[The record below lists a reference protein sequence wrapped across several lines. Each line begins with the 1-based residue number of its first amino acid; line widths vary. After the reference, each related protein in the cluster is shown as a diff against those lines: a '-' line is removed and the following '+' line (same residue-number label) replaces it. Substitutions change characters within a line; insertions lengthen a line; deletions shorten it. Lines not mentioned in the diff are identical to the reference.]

1 MKVINL
7 LEEGSLAG
15 PHYRVVK
22 IAKNLVPSVETI
34 VFMPKANSTE
44 YQELCNKYDLR
55 YRKVHLTTLSSKPL
69 WFMRY
74 CLFFIPELILLI
86 GALKNEKADL
96 IHVSGGAW
104 QIKGVIAAKLCGMT
118 CVWHLNDS
126 HMPSPVRYF
135 FKHINALANGFIFAS
150 ERTRRYYSPL
160 IKNTKQSSVIQSPVD
175 TFDFRPTQFTK
186 DDCKLTK
193 LKVITVGNISPVKGL
208 ELVLEIAKLTSDF
221 AEFEICGPVYTRQ
234 ESYFK
239 TLKKFIK
246 ENGIVNVTFLGTTLN
261 IKPKLADADI
271 YLCTSKFE
279 SSPTAVWEAMSMSKP
294 IVSTNVGDVGYFIE
308 KYKCGKIIE
317 NRNPK
322 LFANELRKIFS
333 DTKKMYCMKL
343 ATRVAAVENFEVAVQ
358 AKKYLHFYRQV
369 IDDEK

>member
-1 MKVINL
+1 MKIINL

-15 PHYRVVK
+15 PHFRVVK
-22 IAKNLVPSVETI
+22 IAKKLAPSVETI
-34 VFMPKANSTE
+34 VFMPKVNSTE
-44 YQELCNKYDLR
+44 YQELCKKYDLR
-55 YRKVHLTTLSSKPL
+55 YRKVHLTTLSSKPV

-74 CLFFIPELILLI
+74 CLFFIPEVIFLI
-86 GALKNEKADL
+86 GTLKNEKADL

-104 QIKGVIAAKLCGMT
+104 QIKGVIAAKLCGMK

-135 FKHINALANGFIFAS
+135 FKHINGFSNGFIFAS
-150 ERTRRYYSPL
+150 ERTRCYYSPL
-160 IKNTKQSSVIQSPVD
+160 IKNTQQSSVIQSPVD
-175 TFDFRPTQFTK
+175 TLHFRPTHFIEG
-186 DDCKLTK
+186 DCKLNK

-221 AEFEICGPVYTRQ
+221 AEFEVCGPVYKRQ
-234 ESYFK
+234 RSYFK

-246 ENGIVNVTFLGTTLN
+246 ENNIVNVSFSEATLK
-261 IKPKLADADI
+261 IKPKLADADV

-294 IVSTNVGDVGYFIE
+294 IVSTNVGDVDCFIE
-308 KYKCGKIIE
+308 KYNCGKIIE
-317 NRNPK
+317 NNNPK
-322 LFANELRKIFS
+322 LFANELRKMFL
-333 DTKKMYCMKL
+333 DTKNMYRMKR
-343 ATRVAAVENFEVAVQ
+343 AARVAAVENFEVDSQ
-358 AKKYLHFYRQV
+358 AKKFLHFYRQV